1 MKTYLKTLLRAFKK
15 HATRFISII
24 FIVLV
29 SVGFISG
36 IGTSTDK
43 IRYSL
48 SDYYKSQNV
57 SDFIIK
63 TTAEDGFSEEEIKA
77 VRSLYGEE
85 NVNTGAAFDVYV
97 GVNGEK
103 QLVRLYFLDD
113 FGKETVNVCE
123 TVEKVSFTE
132 DETDLN
138 IAHVEMPDNKI
149 KGIPAKTNI
158 KLDFK
163 DVLEQLA
170 KQGGKE
176 LDPDISSML
185 DYLKPET
192 TLTVGNTVKSPLTFA
207 QDGEPSWTNPEDT
220 EIPDT
225 INAVNELITVD
236 NILFAS
242 TDAIPEI
249 PAIPFVHPEAEKLIK
264 TTDMFVSFAD
274 KSQFNAFDRKYE
286 NYVEEQ
292 KAAVLSALESVQTT
306 AVEEQEK
313 QGENEAVKFITLYK
327 NYSFVSLK
335 GYADKVM
342 DIGLVLMVAFLFV
355 TALVVLSNMTRL
367 MEEERPQIACLKTL
381 GYNNFKI
388 IFKYFLFA
396 MLATGIGGGGSYFV
410 GLGLAYLICYV
421 FNYSFSMPPISSQ
434 IALPFFLIV
443 LSVIIITT
451 LGATFIA
458 GVKMTGETP
467 AELLRPKPPRAGKKV
482 FLERIPIIWNRFS
495 FKYKSTMRNVLR
507 YLPRFIM
514 TVVSVAVST
523 ALVLAGFALLDIC
536 IFGGLNAP
544 SVMGIAFVVIVFAGL
559 LTAVVIYTL
568 TNINIS
574 ERNRELATLKVLGYH
589 DKEVSGYIYREVYID
604 TAVGILFGYPL
615 STLIMMLL
623 FYIMGMGTIGGVT
636 WFWWL
641 TAPFIVFLFTYIVT
655 LMLKPKIRKIDM
667 NESLKAIE

>member
-1 MKTYLKTLLRAFKK
+1 M
-15 HATRFISII
+15 
-24 FIVLV
+24 
-29 SVGFISG
+29 
-36 IGTSTDK
+36 
-43 IRYSL
+43 
-48 SDYYKSQNV
+48 
-57 SDFIIK
+57 
-63 TTAEDGFSEEEIKA
+63 
-77 VRSLYGEE
+77 RSLYGEE

-132 DETDLN
+132 DEADLN

-306 AVEEQEK
+306 AFEGREN

-641 TAPFIVFLFTYIVT
+641 AAPFIVFLFTYIVT

>member
-1 MKTYLKTLLRAFKK
+1 M
-15 HATRFISII
+15 
-24 FIVLV
+24 
-29 SVGFISG
+29 
-36 IGTSTDK
+36 
-43 IRYSL
+43 
-48 SDYYKSQNV
+48 
-57 SDFIIK
+57 
-63 TTAEDGFSEEEIKA
+63 
-77 VRSLYGEE
+77 
-85 NVNTGAAFDVYV
+85 
-97 GVNGEK
+97 
-103 QLVRLYFLDD
+103 
-113 FGKETVNVCE
+113 
-123 TVEKVSFTE
+123 
-132 DETDLN
+132 
-138 IAHVEMPDNKI
+138 
-149 KGIPAKTNI
+149 
-158 KLDFK
+158 
-163 DVLEQLA
+163 
-170 KQGGKE
+170 
-176 LDPDISSML
+176 
-185 DYLKPET
+185 
-192 TLTVGNTVKSPLTFA
+192 
-207 QDGEPSWTNPEDT
+207 
-220 EIPDT
+220 
-225 INAVNELITVD
+225 
-236 NILFAS
+236 
-242 TDAIPEI
+242 
-249 PAIPFVHPEAEKLIK
+249 
-264 TTDMFVSFAD
+264 
-274 KSQFNAFDRKYE
+274 
-286 NYVEEQ
+286 
-292 KAAVLSALESVQTT
+292 
-306 AVEEQEK
+306 
-313 QGENEAVKFITLYK
+313 
-327 NYSFVSLK
+327 
-335 GYADKVM
+335 
-342 DIGLVLMVAFLFV
+342 
-355 TALVVLSNMTRL
+355 
-367 MEEERPQIACLKTL
+367 
-381 GYNNFKI
+381 
-388 IFKYFLFA
+388 
-396 MLATGIGGGGSYFV
+396 
-410 GLGLAYLICYV
+410 
-421 FNYSFSMPPISSQ
+421 
-434 IALPFFLIV
+434 

-641 TAPFIVFLFTYIVT
+641 AAPFIVFLFTYIVT